1 MFRRCHL
8 VTILILYQNVFLVVN
23 GFNTSRFRP
32 HHADY
37 NLNYREKCVPLPT
50 CLSLSAEESQES
62 TEETVQGETEDGKTN
77 ASIGDANDIL
87 SSPVFLKRKLEVLEK
102 DITATEE
109 DVAKAMERLEVAK
122 EEWGPQL
129 KALQIEY
136 SNIQDRMSNQ
146 NHEGDTEAIVRVVTA
161 ILDLLDNFDRANGV
175 VVPES
180 DSEKAVEATYKTA
193 YQNILDQFENLGV
206 TEVET
211 LGKEFDYE
219 LHQAV
224 MQMPGTAYEEGYVCK
239 EFQKGFKMGDTLIRP
254 AMVAVSL

>member
-8 VTILILYQNVFLVVN
+8 VAILILYLNVFLVVK
-23 GFNTSRFRP
+23 GFTTSTFRIR
-32 HHADY
+32 HADY
-37 NLNYREKCVPLPT
+37 KRNDRDKCLPLPIS
-50 CLSLSAEESQES
+50 LSLSAEESQES
-62 TEETVQGETEDGKTN
+62 TEDPVQDETEDGKPN
-77 ASIGDANDIL
+77 ASMDHANDIL

-109 DVAKAMERLEVAK
+109 DIAKTMERLEVAK

-129 KALQIEY
+129 EALQIEY
-136 SNIQDRMSNQ
+136 SNIQDRMSSQNQ
-146 NHEGDTEAIVRVVTA
+146 EGDTEAIVRVVTA
-161 ILDLLDNFDRANGV
+161 ILELLDNFDRANGV

-193 YQNILDQFENLGV
+193 YQNILDQFKNLGV

-211 LGKEFDYE
+211 LGNEFDYE

-224 MQMPGTAYEEGYVCK
+224 MQMPGTDYEEGYVCK

-254 AMVAVSL
+254 AMVAVSG